1 MPRWLSVTLALLVV
15 NSAYLYSFDS
25 PTIFYVANVLLHLG
39 VGVALLVG
47 IVIFWRSSLAGLGW
61 PARLGILLVF
71 AGGLLGLALVWTGNT
86 RPYQWLLWTHIAVV
100 SAGFLLLTALAIV
113 SGPARRLLVGAL
125 AVGLLLPLG
134 VRSWRQYYPDPLQQI
149 VNPLVVPTRME
160 EEGAGPESP
169 FFPSSS
175 NTNVNRTI
183 PSDFFMKPESC
194 ANEGC
199 HPDIYKQ
206 WHSSAH
212 HFSSFN
218 NQWYRKSIEYMQDV
232 IGTKPSK
239 WCGGCHDHAVFFNGM
254 MDQPIK
260 ERIDRPEAHAG
271 LTCTSCHSI
280 VHVGSTMGN
289 GHFVI
294 EYPPLHDLATSDNRL
309 IRAVHDFVT
318 YIDPGPHRK
327 TFLKPFFREQTAEY
341 CSSCHKVHLD
351 IPVNNYRWQRGFNDY
366 DAWQNS
372 GVSGN
377 SARAF
382 YYPKQFKKCADCHMP
397 LVPSNDAGNINGFV
411 HSHRFPAANTALP
424 FVNDDHEQLR
434 TVTEFLQNDQ
444 VSVDIFAVSEATELA
459 GEMETRSSGRAD
471 EPRISST
478 FAEGDELGFAV
489 GVGAGY
495 TEASKV
501 VAPIDRAKPAVRRGD
516 TVRVDVVV
524 RTKNVGHFF
533 PGGTVDGF
541 DVWVELQAVDENGK
555 LLFWSGY
562 VPEDE
567 NGRKGPVE
575 PSAHFYRSFLLDE
588 NGNHINKRNAWMA
601 RSVLYVRLIPPGAAD
616 TVHYRLK
623 IPEDAGDSITLK
635 AKVNYRK
642 FAWWNTQWAYA
653 GIRDPSEVASNVA
666 PSYDDGKWVF
676 EGDLSTVS
684 GKLKDIPDLPI
695 VVMAENVAQL
705 KVVPAGTDLSNQK
718 SVLDPKDL
726 IRWNDYG
733 IGLLLQG
740 DLRAAEEIF
749 RRVVEID
756 PKYADGYVNI
766 ARARVQ
772 EGRTS
777 EAQEILFE
785 ALKLD
790 PELAKTHFFL
800 GMTYKSQ
807 GNYDKALEHLW
818 KAESKFPNDRVVL
831 NQIGRVL
838 FLKRQFKEA
847 VDALNRV
854 LLVDPEDLQAHY
866 NLMLSYRGLGNKEM
880 AEHEQ
885 KLYLRFKADESAQA
899 ITGAHRRAHPENN
912 NERQAIH
919 EHETVSLSKIP
930 ERQKIKLVTEL
941 KDRSLAYV
949 RASK

>member
-1 MPRWLSVTLALLVV
+1 
-15 NSAYLYSFDS
+15 
-25 PTIFYVANVLLHLG
+25 
-39 VGVALLVG
+39 
-47 IVIFWRSSLAGLGW
+47 
-61 PARLGILLVF
+61 
-71 AGGLLGLALVWTGNT
+71 
-86 RPYQWLLWTHIAVV
+86 
-100 SAGFLLLTALAIV
+100 
-113 SGPARRLLVGAL
+113 
-125 AVGLLLPLG
+125 
-134 VRSWRQYYPDPLQQI
+134 
-149 VNPLVVPTRME
+149 
-160 EEGAGPESP
+160 
-169 FFPSSS
+169 
-175 NTNVNRTI
+175 
-183 PSDFFMKPESC
+183 
-194 ANEGC
+194 
-199 HPDIYKQ
+199 
-206 WHSSAH
+206 
-212 HFSSFN
+212 
-218 NQWYRKSIEYMQDV
+218 
-232 IGTKPSK
+232 
-239 WCGGCHDHAVFFNGM
+239 
-254 MDQPIK
+254 
-260 ERIDRPEAHAG
+260 
-271 LTCTSCHSI
+271 
-280 VHVGSTMGN
+280 
-289 GHFVI
+289 
-294 EYPPLHDLATSDNRL
+294 
-309 IRAVHDFVT
+309 
-318 YIDPGPHRK
+318 
-327 TFLKPFFREQTAEY
+327 
-341 CSSCHKVHLD
+341 
-351 IPVNNYRWQRGFNDY
+351 
-366 DAWQNS
+366 
-372 GVSGN
+372 
-377 SARAF
+377 
-382 YYPKQFKKCADCHMP
+382 MP